1 MDFSV
6 QISDLGLAATEH
18 AEYKVSPL
26 LVSSAWLS
34 SVKTG
39 VSRLLSQKGHTSSY
53 IEERKHTQTTHNMQC
68 LGWLT
73 LEVFFDKVI
82 LPVKPSLLQYIKPNQ
97 SYHGNFMSSGLLLEA
112 CDE

>member
-73 LEVFFDKVI
+73 LEVFLIKLYYQLNQACFNTSNQTKVTMET
-82 LPVKPSLLQYIKPNQ
+82 LCPVAY
-97 SYHGNFMSSGLLLEA
+97 Y
-112 CDE
+112 